1 MKLIGTLGSPYTR
14 KVRVVFAEKRIDY
27 DFEVHSPSEP
37 GSPVPEFNPLGK
49 VPVLVLDDGTTIFD
63 SRVIVEYLDGV
74 SPVARLIPETS
85 RQRIQVRR
93 WEALADGILDAA
105 VLTVYE
111 GRRAKPNQSM
121 EWIERQMGKVDS
133 ALKHAADELEERPW
147 CYDEGFIAR
156 RHRARVCAGVSRL
169 PFPRDSVA
177 HGVPESRAARRETVQ
192 AAEFRDERSGRLRRS
207 RGLPAARRSVTARS
221 MMPPPRHTVA
231 VVDHHRLPGRDGP
244 LGRVERHLD
253 AARCRSQAAGRIGLP
268 IAGLR
273 RVGPVRAR
281 RLARR
286 PSSGRRR
293 RSARALR
300 RRMFVS
306 LHDDQPV
313 GREILRATYQGR
325 PSPPMPRPWRWPM
338 V

>member
-37 GSPVPEFNPLGK
+37 GSPVSEFNPLGK

-105 VLTVYE
+105 VSTVYE

-133 ALKHAADELEERPW
+133 ALRHAATELEERPW
-147 CYDEGFIAR
+147 CYDEGFSLADIALGCALGYLDFR
-156 RHRARVCAGVSRL
+156 FPAIPWRTAYPNLDRH
-169 PFPRDSVA
+169 
-177 HGVPESRAARRETVQ
+177 AAKL
-192 AAEFRDERSGRLRRS
+192 FK
-207 RGLPAARRSVTARS
+207 
-221 MMPPPRHTVA
+221 
-231 VVDHHRLPGRDGP
+231 
-244 LGRVERHLD
+244 
-253 AARCRSQAAGRIGLP
+253 
-268 IAGLR
+268 
-273 RVGPVRAR
+273 
-281 RLARR
+281 R
-286 PSSGRRR
+286 PSFEAS
-293 RSARALR
+293 
-300 RRMFVS
+300 V
-306 LHDDQPV
+306 PV
-313 GREILRATYQGR
+313 G
-325 PSPPMPRPWRWPM
+325 
-338 V
+338 